1 MKQSLRAVAQYFLLP
16 ALLIFFYMF
25 KKWRPNNKIRLVL
38 MESRYFGH
46 QCLEPEVFLHE
57 RQVARESGSRDIWV
71 CSIGKR
77 SNAINPHLWDLR
89 RQSLPVIPSW
99 IASAAVYWRNR
110 RSIANLEIG
119 PASIY
124 RLNFLCSRP
133 STLRLGA
140 HDVKRRLRI
149 LSLLGE
155 PERPYVVFT
164 IRDPKVA
171 YDPRDLRN
179 REVRD
184 FEPAML
190 ALVEKGFNVMR
201 VVSTTDDP
209 VRVDSRHVLD
219 WQVLRDGQPG
229 DELALI
235 SGASFVVSTTTG
247 GDSLALAL
255 RRPVLYIDSARLR
268 LVFLGT
274 ELATFQMPEFC
285 DLKDG
290 KVLNFNEVLRY
301 GLGWLRE
308 SREFTT
314 KGIRVINSS
323 PEQIREIVIEY
334 VKYQGTEVSSEFVNN
349 QSAWRRILL
358 DHHGHEIQERHGNI
372 RAWMHPA
379 TLRSLDVK
387 AS

>member
-1 MKQSLRAVAQYFLLP
+1 MLPAFLL
-16 ALLIFFYMF
+16 FFFVF
-25 KKWRPNNKIRLVL
+25 KRWRPNSKIRLVL

-77 SNAINPHLWDLR
+77 SSAINPYLWDLR

-99 IASAAVYWRNR
+99 IASMAVSWSRR
-110 RSIANLEIG
+110 RSIASLEVG

-124 RLNFLCSRP
+124 RLNFLRNRP
-133 STLRLGA
+133 SALPLEA

-149 LSLLGE
+149 LSLLSE

-201 VVSTTDDP
+201 VVSATDDP
-209 VRVDSRHVLD
+209 VRVASRHVLD

-229 DELALI
+229 DELALV

-274 ELATFQMPEFC
+274 ELATFQMPEFY
-285 DLKDG
+285 DLENG
-290 KVLNFNEVLRY
+290 KALNFKEVLDY

-308 SREFTT
+308 SREFTA
-314 KGIRVINSS
+314 KGIRVTNSS

-334 VKYQGTEVSSEFVNN
+334 LKCQVAEGSSESINN
-349 QSAWRRILL
+349 QSAWRRMLY
-358 DHHGHEIQERHGNI
+358 DHHGDAIRERHGDI

-379 TLRSLDVK
+379 TLRSLDVEV
-387 AS
+387 S

>member
-1 MKQSLRAVAQYFLLP
+1 
-16 ALLIFFYMF
+16 
-25 KKWRPNNKIRLVL
+25 

-46 QCLEPEVFLHE
+46 QCLEPEVFLYE

-110 RSIANLEIG
+110 CSIANLEIE

-124 RLNFLCSRP
+124 RLNFLCNHP
-133 STLRLGA
+133 STLPLET
-140 HDVKRRLRI
+140 HDVKRRLRV
-149 LSLLGE
+149 LSFLGE

-190 ALVEKGFNVMR
+190 ALVEKGFNVIR
-201 VVSTTDDP
+201 VVSATDDP
-209 VRVDSRHVLD
+209 VRVTSRHLMD
-219 WQVLRDGQPG
+219 WQVLRDGEPG

-255 RRPVLYIDSARLR
+255 RRPVLYVDSARLR

-285 DLKDG
+285 DLENG
-290 KVLNFNEVLRY
+290 KVLNFKEVLDY

-334 VKYQGTEVSSEFVNN
+334 LKYQVAEGSSEFTNN
-349 QSAWRRILL
+349 QSAWRRMLY
-358 DHHGHEIQERHGNI
+358 DHHGDEIRERHGAI

-379 TLRSLDVK
+379 TLRSLDVEV
-387 AS
+387 S

>member
-1 MKQSLRAVAQYFLLP
+1 ML
-16 ALLIFFYMF
+16 FFF
-25 KKWRPNNKIRLVL
+25 VLKKWRPNNKIRLVL

-57 RQVARESGSRDIWV
+57 WQVARESGGRDIWV

-77 SNAINPHLWDLR
+77 SNAINPYLWDLR

-99 IASAAVYWRNR
+99 IASVVVYWSNR
-110 RSIANLEIG
+110 RSIANLEIR

-124 RLNFLCSRP
+124 RLNFLCNYTSALP
-133 STLRLGA
+133 FGA
-140 HDVKRRLRI
+140 HDLQRRSRI
-149 LSLLGE
+149 LSLLSE
-155 PERPYVVFT
+155 PERPYVVLT
-164 IRDPKVA
+164 IRDSKVV

-179 REVRD
+179 RQVRD

-190 ALVEKGFNVMR
+190 ALVEKGFNVLR

-209 VRVDSRHVLD
+209 IRVASRHILD

-229 DELALI
+229 DEIALI

-285 DLKDG
+285 DLKTG
-290 KVLNFNEVLRY
+290 KFLNFNEVLDY
-301 GLGWLRE
+301 GLGWIRE
-308 SREFTT
+308 SREFTA

-323 PEQIREIVIEY
+323 PERIRDNVLEY
-334 VKYQGTEVSSEFVNN
+334 LRCQGAEVSSEFVDN
-349 QSAWRRILL
+349 QGAWRRILHN
-358 DHHGHEIQERHGNI
+358 HHGEEIRERHGDI
-372 RAWMHPA
+372 RAWMHSA
-379 TLRSLDVK
+379 TLRSLDVE